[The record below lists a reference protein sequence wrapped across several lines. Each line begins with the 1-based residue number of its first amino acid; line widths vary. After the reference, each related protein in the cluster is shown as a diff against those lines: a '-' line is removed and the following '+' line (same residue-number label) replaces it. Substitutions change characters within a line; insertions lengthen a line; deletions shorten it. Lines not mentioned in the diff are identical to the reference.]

1 MKKTFFISSLLIL
14 SIIMGGCSFSRLKKD
29 LKEQER
35 LVRIEGKVTAHPATK
50 APIMVVLLTEDPL
63 QPRIIN
69 YKIMR
74 APGNFIFFAEPDVYR
89 IFAYEDRNR
98 DQRFQADERVGKS
111 GHIELTKAGARADNL
126 TIKIPEIPDQEII
139 RKIEDIRS
147 RGKVDLVNSRSHPG
161 KIVAIDDPAFKNEF
175 VTMGLW
181 QPLKFI
187 QEVPFGIFF
196 MEEYQATKTPILFV
210 HGINGSPL
218 IFKELIDNLD
228 HARFQPWLAYYPSGL
243 KLNLIADYL
252 YSLLEELHTR
262 HNFKQIP
269 MVAHSMGGLVSRA
282 LINLHTKKSDSLFI
296 DRLIT
301 ISTPWAGHG
310 AAEMGLKYAPAVIP
324 VWNDVVPGSE
334 FLEKL
339 FSQPL
344 PATCPHYLLFS
355 FKGKNRFAGGNSDGV
370 VTIASQLRP
379 EAQNSAAL
387 VRGFDEDH
395 TTILKND
402 AVSELLNQVL
412 SHEQ

>member
-1 MKKTFFISSLLIL
+1 MKKTFFISYLLTL

-29 LKEQER
+29 LQEQER
-35 LVRIEGKVTAHPATK
+35 LVRIEGEVTAHPATK

-63 QPRIIN
+63 QPRVIN

-74 APGNFIFFAEPDVYR
+74 APGNFTFFAEPDIYR
-89 IFAYEDRNR
+89 IFAYEDRNQ

-111 GHIELTKAGARADNL
+111 GHIELTKAGSRADNL

-139 RKIEDIRS
+139 RKIKGIRD
-147 RGKVDLVNSRSHPG
+147 RGKIALVNSRNHLG
-161 KIVAIDDPAFKNEF
+161 KIITLDNPFFTNEF
-175 VTMGLW
+175 AAMGLW
-181 QPLKFI
+181 QPLKFVK
-187 QEVPFGIFF
+187 EVPFGIFF
-196 MEEYQATKTPILFV
+196 MEEYQATKTPVLFV

-218 IFKELIDNLD
+218 IFKKLIENLD
-228 HARFQPWLAYYPSGL
+228 HTHFQPWLAYYPSGV
-243 KLNLIADYL
+243 KLDLIADYL

-262 HNFKQIP
+262 YNFKQLP
-269 MVAHSMGGLVSRA
+269 VVAHSMGGLVSRA
-282 LINLHTKKSDSLFI
+282 LINLHTKKSDPLFF

-324 VWNDVVPGSE
+324 VWNDVVPGSK
-334 FLEKL
+334 FLENL

-344 PATCPHYLLFS
+344 PMTNPHYLLFS
-355 FKGKNRFAGGNSDGV
+355 FKGKSRFPGGNSDGV

-379 EAQNSAAL
+379 QAQNNAAL

-395 TTILKND
+395 ITILKND
-402 AVSELLNQVL
+402 AVSKLLNQVL